1 MQVIKVV
8 VLSLFIT
15 DLLELTDIIK
25 AISIQN
31 ILSEEAVETLYISIL
46 HRFAKLCI
54 PDFYK
59 FPFATSHKCLGDKL
73 QAIITSDVLRC
84 TNFFL
89 QIIRCFHNCSCRIT
103 KSYIYSNGFAVS
115 VINNIKHTRSSTIT
129 NVSSLFMFFESLGDL
144 TLAKLADFHC
154 DSLSLKLASSN
165 YVPS

>member
-8 VLSLFIT
+8 VFSPFIT

-31 ILSEEAVETLYISIL
+31 ILSKEAVETLYISIL

-59 FPFATSHKCLGDKL
+59 VPFATSHKCVGDKL
-73 QAIITSDVLRC
+73 WAIITSDVLRC

-89 QIIRCFHNCSCRIT
+89 
-103 KSYIYSNGFAVS
+103 
-115 VINNIKHTRSSTIT
+115 
-129 NVSSLFMFFESLGDL
+129 
-144 TLAKLADFHC
+144 
-154 DSLSLKLASSN
+154 
-165 YVPS
+165 